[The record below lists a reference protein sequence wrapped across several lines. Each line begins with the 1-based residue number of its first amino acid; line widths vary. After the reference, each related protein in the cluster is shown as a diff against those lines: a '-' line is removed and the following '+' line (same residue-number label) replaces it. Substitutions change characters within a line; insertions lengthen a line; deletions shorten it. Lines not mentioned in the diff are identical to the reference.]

1 MDWGL
6 AWSEAA
12 PYAADLGV
20 KYEQARRVN
29 AESALWDMEL
39 QEKMEQTE
47 HATDLNRDV
56 RAAQKAITENKKGI
70 LAGDIDSYL
79 KAKNA
84 LASGTGY
91 SWVKISDSKIGIMDA
106 SGNINQDSIRDLS
119 SKEWKNPAA
128 RIAELEKG
136 AKTIMDMASQYR
148 SDVEKNKKDEWE
160 REKFFIEEEGKAKRN
175 KEDNETRLAVARIG
189 AEAKSLGLTG
199 GGGGTSKVG
208 VDEKHV
214 ATANNY
220 AARAV
225 LGVNVSAK
233 ADDNNTMRF
242 YDANTGAEVPVNDKQ
257 RDLINR
263 GAQWI
268 LTDANNTAA
277 IRKLDIDVALGNSA
291 LALQHSVNTAKTV
304 NPERK
309 KQIEEQAKKVSALFT
324 NNKGL
329 PTTGGIFPLVGTA
342 DRYKTAGRGLEVTGR
357 LSTSPS
363 PFSQG
368 IPGGLAGSE
377 WNSTPV
383 QYVTDVLG
391 ETYVD

>member
-12 PYAADLGV
+12 PYAADLGM
-20 KYEQARRVN
+20 KYEQARRTR
-29 AESALWDMEL
+29 AEGELFDLEL

-47 HATDLNRDV
+47 HATDLNRNV

-70 LAGDIDSYL
+70 EAGDIDAYL
-79 KAKNA
+79 RAKNA

-91 SWVKISDSKIGIMDA
+91 TWVRLDGSKIGIRTPDG
-106 SGNINQDSIRDLS
+106 SISKDTIRDLS
-119 SKEWKNPAA
+119 SDEWKNPAA
-128 RIAELEKG
+128 RIAELEKS

-160 REKFFIEEEGKAKRN
+160 RKKFYAEEEGKNKRN
-175 KEDNETRLAVARIG
+175 EADNRTKLAVARIG
-189 AEAKSLGLTG
+189 KEAALLGLSG
-199 GGGGTSKVG
+199 GSGGKSDVN

-242 YDANTGAEVPVNDKQ
+242 YDANTGAEVPVTDEQ
-257 RDLINR
+257 RQDINK

-268 LTDANNTAA
+268 LTHANNTAA
-277 IRKLDIDVALGNSA
+277 TRKVDIDVALGNSA
-291 LALQHSVNTAKTV
+291 LTLQNSITSVKQGNLAK
-304 NPERK
+304 K
-309 KQIEEQAKKVSALFT
+309 AKMEEQAKKVASMFT
-324 NNKGL
+324 TNQAERKGGL
-329 PTTGGIFPLVGTA
+329 LA
-342 DRYKTAGRGLEVTGR
+342 SRYNPNYGLEVVGKISNRT
-357 LSTSPS
+357 
-363 PFSQG
+363 PFG
-368 IPGGLAGSE
+368 MGMPGTMAGDE
-377 WNSTPV
+377 WNNAPL
-383 QYVTDVLG
+383 QYDKDVLG
-391 ETYVD
+391 NTYMD

>member
-12 PYAADLGV
+12 PYAADLGM
-20 KYEQARRVN
+20 KYEQARRLN

-47 HATDLNRDV
+47 HATNLNRDV
-56 RAAQKAITENKKGI
+56 RAAQKAITENKNGI

-79 KAKNA
+79 RAKNA

-91 SWVKISDSKIGIMDA
+91 SWVKISDSKIGIMDKN
-106 SGNINQDSIRDLS
+106 GNINQDSIRDLS

-128 RIAELEKG
+128 RIAELEKS

-160 REKFFIEEEGKAKRN
+160 REKFYAEEEGKNKRN
-175 KEDNETRLAVARIG
+175 KADNLTKLAVARIG
-189 AEAKSLGLTG
+189 KEAALLGLAG
-199 GGGGTSKVG
+199 GGGGGKSSVN

-214 ATANNY
+214 AAANNY
-220 AARAV
+220 AARAI

-242 YDANTGAEVPVNDKQ
+242 YAPDGAEVPVTDKQ
-257 RDLINR
+257 RDLINK

-268 LTDANNTAA
+268 LTNANNTAA
-277 IRKLDIDVALGNSA
+277 TRKVDIDVALGDSA
-291 LALQHSVNTAKTV
+291 LTLQHSIATAKTV

-309 KQIEEQAKKVSALFT
+309 KQIEEQAKRVSALFI

-342 DRYKTAGRGLEVTGR
+342 DRYRTAGRGLEVTGR
-357 LSTSPS
+357 LSTSS
-363 PFSQG
+363 PFGQG
-368 IPGGLAGSE
+368 MPGGLAGSE
-377 WNSTPV
+377 WNSTPI

>member
-12 PYAADLGV
+12 PYAADLGM
-20 KYEQARRVN
+20 KYEQARRTR
-29 AESALWDMEL
+29 AEGELFDLEL

-47 HATDLNRDV
+47 HTTDLNREV
-56 RAAQKAITENKKGI
+56 RAAQKAITENKEGI
-70 LAGDIDSYL
+70 LAGNIDSYL

-106 SGNINQDSIRDLS
+106 KGNINQDSIRDLS

-128 RIAELEKG
+128 RIAELEKS

-148 SDVEKNKKDEWE
+148 SDVEKNKKDDWE
-160 REKFFIEEEGKAKRN
+160 REKFYAEEEGKNKRN
-175 KEDNETRLAVARIG
+175 EADNRTKLSVARIG
-189 AEAKSLGLTG
+189 KEATLLGLSG
-199 GGGGTSKVG
+199 GGGGTSKVD

-214 ATANNY
+214 AAANNY

-233 ADDNNTMRF
+233 ADENNTMRF
-242 YDANTGAEVPVNDKQ
+242 YTPDGAEVPVTDKQ

-277 IRKLDIDVALGNSA
+277 TRNLAIDVALGDSA
-291 LALQHSVNTAKTV
+291 LTLQHSVNTAKTV

-309 KQIEEQAKKVSALFT
+309 KRIEEEAKKVSALFT
-324 NNKGL
+324 NNKGV
-329 PTTGGIFPLVGTA
+329 PTTGGILPLVGTA
-342 DRYKTAGRGLEVTGR
+342 DRYKTAGRGLEVTGK

-363 PFSQG
+363 PFGKG

-377 WNSTPV
+377 WNSTPI

-391 ETYVD
+391 ETYVN

>member
-12 PYAADLGV
+12 PYAADLGM
-20 KYEQARRVN
+20 KYEQARRLN

-47 HATDLNRDV
+47 HATNLNRDV
-56 RAAQKAITENKKGI
+56 RAAQKAITENKNGI

-79 KAKNA
+79 RAKNA

-91 SWVKISDSKIGIMDA
+91 SWVKISDSKIGIMDKN
-106 SGNINQDSIRDLS
+106 GNINQDSIRDLS

-128 RIAELEKG
+128 RIAELEKS

-160 REKFFIEEEGKAKRN
+160 REKFYAEEEGKNKRN
-175 KEDNETRLAVARIG
+175 KADNLTKLAVARLG
-189 AEAKSLGLTG
+189 KEAALLGLSG
-199 GGGGTSKVG
+199 GGGGGRSGVS

-214 ATANNY
+214 AAATNY

-225 LGVNVSAK
+225 LGVNVSAN
-233 ADDNNTMRF
+233 ADDKNTIRF
-242 YDANTGAEVPVNDKQ
+242 YTPDGTEVPVTDKQ
-257 RDLINR
+257 RDLINK

-268 LTDANNTAA
+268 LTNANNTAA
-277 IRKLDIDVALGNSA
+277 TRKVDIDVALGDSA
-291 LALQHSVNTAKTV
+291 LTLQHSVATAKTV

-309 KQIEEQAKKVSALFT
+309 KQIEEQAKRVSALFT

-329 PTTGGIFPLVGTA
+329 PTTGGIFPLVGTP
-342 DRYKTAGRGLEVTGR
+342 DRYRTAGRGLEVTGT
-357 LSTSPS
+357 LSTSS
-363 PFSQG
+363 PFGQG

-377 WNSTPV
+377 WNSTPI

>member
-12 PYAADLGV
+12 PYAADLGM
-20 KYEQARRVN
+20 KYEQARRFN

-47 HATDLNRDV
+47 HTTDLNRDV

-91 SWVKISDSKIGIMDA
+91 SWVKISDSKIGIMDKN
-106 SGNINQDSIRDLS
+106 GNINPDSIRDLS

-160 REKFFIEEEGKAKRN
+160 REKFYAEEEGKNKRN
-175 KEDNETRLAVARIG
+175 KADNLTKLAVARLG
-189 AEAKSLGLTG
+189 KEAALLGLYG
-199 GGGGTSKVG
+199 GGGGKSGVS

-214 ATANNY
+214 AAANNY
-220 AARAV
+220 AARAI

-242 YDANTGAEVPVNDKQ
+242 YTPDGTEVPVTDKQ
-257 RDLINR
+257 RDLINK

-268 LTDANNTAA
+268 LTNANNTAA
-277 IRKLDIDVALGNSA
+277 TRKVDIDVALGDSA
-291 LALQHSVNTAKTV
+291 LTLQHSVATAKTV

-309 KQIEEQAKKVSALFT
+309 KQIEEQAKRVSALFT

-357 LSTSPS
+357 LSTSS
-363 PFSQG
+363 PFGQG
-368 IPGGLAGSE
+368 MPGGLAGSE

>member
-12 PYAADLGV
+12 PYAADLGM
-20 KYEQARRVN
+20 KYEQARRFN

-47 HATDLNRDV
+47 HTTDLNRDV

-79 KAKNA
+79 RAKNA

-91 SWVKISDSKIGIMDA
+91 SWVKISDSKIGIMDKN
-106 SGNINQDSIRDLS
+106 GNINPDSIRDLS

-160 REKFFIEEEGKAKRN
+160 REKFYAEEEGKNKRN
-175 KEDNETRLAVARIG
+175 KADNLTKLAVARLG
-189 AEAKSLGLTG
+189 KEAALLGLYG
-199 GGGGTSKVG
+199 GGGGKSGVS

-214 ATANNY
+214 AAANNY
-220 AARAV
+220 AARAI

-242 YDANTGAEVPVNDKQ
+242 YTPDGTEVPVTDKQ
-257 RDLINR
+257 RDLINK

-268 LTDANNTAA
+268 LTNANNTAA
-277 IRKLDIDVALGNSA
+277 TRKVDIDVALGDSA
-291 LALQHSVNTAKTV
+291 LTLQHSVATAKTV

-309 KQIEEQAKKVSALFT
+309 KQIEEQAKRVSALFT

-357 LSTSPS
+357 LSTSS
-363 PFSQG
+363 PFGQG
-368 IPGGLAGSE
+368 MPGGLAGSE

>member
-12 PYAADLGV
+12 PYAADLGM

-47 HATDLNRDV
+47 HATNLNRDV

-70 LAGDIDSYL
+70 EAGDIDAYL
-79 KAKNA
+79 RAKNA

-91 SWVKISDSKIGIMDA
+91 SWVKISDSKIGIMDEK
-106 SGNINQDSIRDLS
+106 GNINQDSIRDLS

-128 RIAELEKG
+128 RIAELEKS
-136 AKTIMDMASQYR
+136 AKTIMDISSQYR
-148 SDVEKNKKDEWE
+148 SDVEKNEKHAWE
-160 REKFFIEEEGKAKRN
+160 REKFYAEEEGKNKRN
-175 KEDNETRLAVARIG
+175 EADNRTKLAVARIG
-189 AEAKSLGLTG
+189 KEAALLGLSG
-199 GGGGTSKVG
+199 GGGGGKSSVS

-214 ATANNY
+214 AAANNY
-220 AARAV
+220 AARAI

-233 ADDNNTMRF
+233 ADDNNTVHF
-242 YDANTGAEVPVNDKQ
+242 YAPDGTEVPVTDKQ

-263 GAQWI
+263 GTQWI
-268 LTDANNTAA
+268 LTNANNTAA
-277 IRKLDIDVALGNSA
+277 TRKVDIDVALGDSA
-291 LALQHSVNTAKTV
+291 LTLQHSVATAKSV

-309 KQIEEQAKKVSALFT
+309 KQMEEQAKRVSEMYAAPKKAER
-324 NNKGL
+324 KGGWL
-329 PTTGGIFPLVGTA
+329 A
-342 DRYKTAGRGLEVTGR
+342 SRYNPNYGLEVVGKISNRT
-357 LSTSPS
+357 
-363 PFSQG
+363 PFG
-368 IPGGLAGSE
+368 MGMPGTMAGDE
-377 WNSTPV
+377 WNSTPI

-391 ETYVD
+391 ETYTD

>member
-12 PYAADLGV
+12 PYAADLGM
-20 KYEQARRVN
+20 KYEQARRLN

-47 HATDLNRDV
+47 HATNLNRDV
-56 RAAQKAITENKKGI
+56 RAAQKAITENKNGI

-79 KAKNA
+79 RAKNA

-91 SWVKISDSKIGIMDA
+91 SWVKISDSKIGIIDKN
-106 SGNINQDSIRDLS
+106 GNINPDSIRDLS

-128 RIAELEKG
+128 RIAELEKS

-160 REKFFIEEEGKAKRN
+160 REKFYAEEEGKNKRN
-175 KEDNETRLAVARIG
+175 EADNRTKLAVARLG
-189 AEAKSLGLTG
+189 KEAALLGLSG
-199 GGGGTSKVG
+199 GGGGGKSGVS

-214 ATANNY
+214 AAANNY
-220 AARAV
+220 AARAI

-242 YDANTGAEVPVNDKQ
+242 YAPDGAEVPVTDKQ
-257 RDLINR
+257 RDLINK

-268 LTDANNTAA
+268 LTNANNTAA
-277 IRKLDIDVALGNSA
+277 TRKVDIDVALGDSA
-291 LALQHSVNTAKTV
+291 LTLQHSVATAKSV

-309 KQIEEQAKKVSALFT
+309 KLIEEQAKRVSALFT

-329 PTTGGIFPLVGTA
+329 PTNTGGIFPLVGTA
-342 DRYKTAGRGLEVTGR
+342 DRYRTAGRGLEVTGR
-357 LSTSPS
+357 LSTSS
-363 PFSQG
+363 PFGQG
-368 IPGGLAGSE
+368 MPGGLAGSE
-377 WNSTPV
+377 WNSTPI

-391 ETYVD
+391 ETYTD

>member
-12 PYAADLGV
+12 PYAADLGM
-20 KYEQARRVN
+20 KYEQARRLN

-47 HATDLNRDV
+47 YATNLNRDV
-56 RAAQKAITENKKGI
+56 RAAQKAITENKNGI

-79 KAKNA
+79 RAKNA

-91 SWVKISDSKIGIMDA
+91 SWVKISDSKIGIMDKN
-106 SGNINQDSIRDLS
+106 GNINQDSIRDLS

-128 RIAELEKG
+128 RIAELEKS

-160 REKFFIEEEGKAKRN
+160 REKFYAEEEGKNKRN
-175 KEDNETRLAVARIG
+175 KADNLTKLAVARIG
-189 AEAKSLGLTG
+189 KEAALLGLAG
-199 GGGGTSKVG
+199 GGGGKSGVS

-214 ATANNY
+214 AAANNY
-220 AARAV
+220 AARAI

-233 ADDNNTMRF
+233 ADDNNNLRF
-242 YDANTGAEVPVNDKQ
+242 YTPDGTEVPVTDEQ
-257 RDLINR
+257 RNIINR

-268 LTDANNTAA
+268 LTNANNTAA
-277 IRKLDIDVALGNSA
+277 TRKVDIDVALGDSA
-291 LALQHSVNTAKTV
+291 LTLQHSVATAKTV

-309 KQIEEQAKKVSALFT
+309 KQIEEQAKRVSALFT

-342 DRYKTAGRGLEVTGR
+342 DRYRPAGRGLENTGK
-357 LSTSPS
+357 LPASS
-363 PFSQG
+363 PFGQG
-368 IPGGLAGSE
+368 IPGGLAGDE
-377 WNSTPV
+377 WNSTPI

>member
-12 PYAADLGV
+12 PYAADLGM
-20 KYEQARRVN
+20 KYEQARRTR
-29 AESALWDMEL
+29 AEGELFDLEL
-39 QEKMEQTE
+39 QEKMEQTK

-56 RAAQKAITENKKGI
+56 RAAQKAITDNKKGI

-91 SWVKISDSKIGIMDA
+91 SWVKISDSKIGIMDEN
-106 SGNINQDSIRDLS
+106 GNINQDSIRDLS

-160 REKFFIEEEGKAKRN
+160 REKFYAEEEGKNKRN
-175 KEDNETRLAVARIG
+175 EADNRTKLAVARLG
-189 AEAKSLGLTG
+189 KEATLLGLVG
-199 GGGGTSKVG
+199 GSGGKSGVS
-208 VDEKHV
+208 VDEKHID
-214 ATANNY
+214 TANNY
-220 AARAV
+220 AARAI

-233 ADDNNTMRF
+233 ADDKNVMHF
-242 YDANTGAEVPVNDKQ
+242 YAPDGAEVPVTDKQ
-257 RDLINR
+257 RDLINK

-277 IRKLDIDVALGNSA
+277 TRKLDIDVALGDSA
-291 LALQHSVNTAKTV
+291 LTLQHSVATAKSV

-309 KQIEEQAKKVSALFT
+309 KQMEEQAKKVSALFT

-329 PTTGGIFPLVGTA
+329 PTTGGIFPLVGTP
-342 DRYKTAGRGLEVTGR
+342 DRYRTAGRGLEVTGK
-357 LSTSPS
+357 LSTSS
-363 PFSQG
+363 PFGQG
-368 IPGGLAGSE
+368 MPGGLAGSE
-377 WNSTPV
+377 WNSTPI